1 MKVGSTYPIGIGMSM
16 GKVYWVWYGFGF
28 GFGMVRCIGMD
39 IDLT

>member
-1 MKVGSTYPIGIGMSM
+1 MKVGSTYPIGIG
-16 GKVYWVWYGFGF
+16 KVYWVWYGFGFGF